1 MIRVGLTGGIGSGK
15 STVCRMFEE
24 LGVRCYDCDSRAK
37 WLMQNDEQLRTELIE
52 LFGEEVYGADGVLDR
67 ARLAAEVFGNSE
79 RLAALNGAVHPAVG
93 RDWERW
99 CTERK
104 AEGVAYTIME
114 SAILFDCGFDSK
126 VDCTVTVSAP
136 EEVRIERA
144 AARDNAPA
152 EVIRS
157 RIEAQMSDSE
167 REARADHTI
176 INTDLDAVQ
185 KQVEELHVKFSNDIE

>member
-1 MIRVGLTGGIGSGK
+1 
-15 STVCRMFEE
+15 MFEE

-37 WLMQNDEQLRTELIE
+37 WLMQNDEELRAELVE
-52 LFGEEVYGADGVLDR
+52 LFGAEVYGADGELDR

-99 CTERK
+99 CAEREG
-104 AEGVAYTIME
+104 EGVAYTIMV

-126 VDCTVTVSAP
+126 VDRTVTVSAP
-136 EEVRIERA
+136 EALRIERA

-152 EVIRS
+152 DVIRR
-157 RIEAQMSDSE
+157 RIEAQMSDTE
-167 REARADHTI
+167 REARADYTI
-176 INTDLDAVQ
+176 TNTDLDTVQ
-185 KQVEELHVKFSNDIE
+185 KQVEELHAKFSNEVE

>member
-24 LGVRCYDCDSRAK
+24 LGAHCYDCDSRAK
-37 WLMQNDEQLRTELIE
+37 WLMQNDEELREELVA
-52 LFGEEVYGADGVLDR
+52 LFGAEVYGADGTLDR

-99 CTERK
+99 CAEREV
-104 AEGVAYTIME
+104 EGVAYAIME

-126 VDCTVTVSAP
+126 VDRTVTVSAP
-136 EEVRIERA
+136 EELRIERA
-144 AARDNAPA
+144 VARDNAPA
-152 EVIRS
+152 EVIRR
-157 RIEAQMSDSE
+157 RIEAQMSDAE

-176 INTDLDAVQ
+176 VNSDLEAVR
-185 KQVEELHVKFSNDIE
+185 KQVAELHKIFSNGVE

>member
-15 STVCRMFEE
+15 STVCRMFEA
-24 LGVRCYDCDSRAK
+24 LGAQCYDCDSRAK
-37 WLMQNDEQLRTELIE
+37 WLMQNDEVLRKELVA
-52 LFGEEVYGADGVLDR
+52 LFGTEVYSADGKLDR
-67 ARLAAEVFGNSE
+67 
-79 RLAALNGAVHPAVG
+79 AVHPAVG

-99 CTERK
+99 CAERE
-104 AEGVAYTIME
+104 AEGVAYAIME

-126 VDCTVTVSAP
+126 VDRTVTVSAP

-152 EVIRS
+152 EVIRR
-157 RIEAQMSDSE
+157 RIEAQMSDAE

-176 INTDLDAVQ
+176 VNTDLEEVR
-185 KQVEELHVKFSNDIE
+185 KQVAELHKIFSNEIE

>member
-24 LGVRCYDCDSRAK
+24 LGVRCYDCDRRAK
-37 WLMQNDEQLRTELIE
+37 WLMQNDEQLRAELIE
-52 LFGEEVYGADGVLDR
+52 LFGAEVYGADGVLDR

-99 CTERK
+99 CAERES
-104 AEGVAYTIME
+104 EGVAYAIME

-126 VDCTVTVSAP
+126 VDRTVTVSAP
-136 EEVRIERA
+136 EEVRINRA

-152 EVIRS
+152 EVIRR

-167 REARADHTI
+167 REARADYTI

-185 KQVEELHVKFSNDIE
+185 KQVEELHAEFSNEAE

>member
-15 STVCRMFEE
+15 STVCRMFEA
-24 LGVRCYDCDSRAK
+24 LGAQCYDCDSRAK
-37 WLMQNDEQLRTELIE
+37 WLMQNDEMLRKELVA
-52 LFGEEVYGADGVLDR
+52 LFGTEVYSADGKLDR

-99 CTERK
+99 CAERE
-104 AEGVAYTIME
+104 AEGVAYAIME

-126 VDCTVTVSAP
+126 VDRTVTVSAP

-152 EVIRS
+152 EVIRR
-157 RIEAQMSDSE
+157 RIEAQMSDAE

-176 INTDLDAVQ
+176 VNSDLEAVR
-185 KQVEELHVKFSNDIE
+185 KQVAELHKIFSNGVE